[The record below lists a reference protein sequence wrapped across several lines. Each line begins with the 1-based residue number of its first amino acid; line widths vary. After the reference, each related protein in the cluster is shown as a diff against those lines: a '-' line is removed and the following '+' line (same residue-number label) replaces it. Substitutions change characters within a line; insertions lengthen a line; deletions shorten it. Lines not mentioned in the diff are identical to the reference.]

1 MNKRT
6 RLFLLVAAAILV
18 VGLGTGLIASYV
30 GLQNLTIIGGKGP
43 AELAYVPVDA
53 RAIAYANV
61 RDVMNSELRRKLDS
75 IHPGGDGARSFQ
87 EQTGLDLEKDIDY
100 LVAAIVG
107 ASSDPEVESGP
118 PLILARGT
126 FDQVRLEGF
135 ARQEGATIE
144 DYKGHRLITH
154 EKFGV
159 AFVEPGLVAVGFPDS
174 VKKAIDTKAAGGQNA
189 SDNDELVRLIRDVE
203 DGTVWAVAK
212 FDAIAGSRIPREFAG
227 KLPQISW
234 FSVKG
239 VVGSGVEGQLRAEA
253 RDDMAAQDLR
263 QVIQGF
269 MALARMQAGSQ
280 PAIADFMNSLQL
292 GGQGKTVS
300 LSFSVPPSVIDAIG
314 GLRAQQPRAP
324 RLPIEPPVPGPSTP
338 EPPKAPAPPAL

>member
-1 MNKRT
+1 MTKRT
-6 RLFLLVAAAILV
+6 RYFLAASGAVLAA
-18 VGLGTGLIASYV
+18 GLGTGLVAYYTGGFAPVSASAV
-30 GLQNLTIIGGKGP
+30 SN
-43 AELAYVPVDA
+43 ELRYVPADA
-53 RAIAYANV
+53 TVVAYADV
-61 RDVMNSELRRKLDS
+61 RGIMDSDLR
-75 IHPGGDGARSFQ
+75 ARLKEALPAHQEGQREFQ
-87 EQTGLDLEKDIDY
+87 EQTGIDIEKDIDY

-107 ASSDPEVESGP
+107 VPSDPEIDSAP
-118 PLILARGT
+118 PLLLARGN

-135 ARQEGATIE
+135 ARQEGAAIE

-159 AFVEPGLVAVGFPDS
+159 AFVEPGLVAVGSPDS

-189 SDNDELVRLIRDVE
+189 TDNDELVRLIRDVD

-212 FDAIAGSRIPREFAG
+212 FDALAGSRLPREFAS

-234 FSVKG
+234 FSIKG
-239 VVGSGVEGQLRAEA
+239 VVGSGIEGQLRAEA

-292 GGQGKTVS
+292 GGTGKTVS

-314 GLRAQQPRAP
+314 GLRAQQPRVP
-324 RLPIEPPVPGPSTP
+324 KLPTEPPVPGPSTP